1 VRQDDLRLC
10 RAARPPST
18 PLLPVLQAVHP
29 QPHSGAGDRGGRGG
43 AHSGTPRL
51 GSEKVRRSVLREVE
65 SALLV
70 AGKPCEFVWRSA
82 EELAA
87 G

>member
-1 VRQDDLRLC
+1 
-10 RAARPPST
+10 
-18 PLLPVLQAVHP
+18 
-29 QPHSGAGDRGGRGG
+29 
-43 AHSGTPRL
+43 
-51 GSEKVRRSVLREVE
+51 VLREVE